1 MNLKV
6 GTYNIQHGRWHAH
19 FRQTGEEIIDL
30 DGVAEV
36 IRTMGFDICGLNEVR
51 RNDGASHDIDQA
63 KIIADALGY
72 HFIFA
77 KAIDHHGYEYGNAL
91 VSKYPIRGCR
101 MIPVGVPEEKRIVGQ
116 TRYEDR
122 VLLIAEIEV
131 EERVLT
137 MMVCHFGLQPDEMQ
151 LAVDTVKAEVAKLTA
166 PVIFAGDLN
175 FVPSS
180 TYYAELAE
188 VLRDSAAE
196 VAVPLTFPSH
206 APDRKID
213 YLFATEDVRVTDVAA
228 PTVTQTDHCPYIV
241 TVEW

>member
-1 MNLKV
+1 MTLKI

-30 DGVAEV
+30 NGVAEV

-51 RNDGASHDIDQA
+51 KNDGILHDIDQA

-72 HFIFA
+72 YFVFA

-91 VSKYPIRGCR
+91 VSRYPIRSYR
-101 MIPVGVPEEKRIVGQ
+101 TISIGVPKEKRIGGQ
-116 TRYEDR
+116 NRYEDR

-131 EERVLT
+131 EGRVLT
-137 MMVCHFGLQPDEMQ
+137 MLVCHFGLQPDEMQ
-151 LAVDTVKAEVAKLTA
+151 LAVDTVKAEVAQLSG

-188 VLRDSAAE
+188 VLRDSA
-196 VAVPLTFPSH
+196 VAVTVPLTFPSH

-213 YLFATEDVRVTDVAA
+213 YLFTSEDVRVTDVAV
-228 PTVTQTDHCPYIV
+228 PIVTQTDHCPYIA